1 MSVPGQS
8 RRFRDAPEESGPPP
22 ITDIRCQR
30 LTLIGLD
37 LTVTGFRKALVRKG
51 SLPDGESRRESV
63 GALSIFKFICSQAID
78 AENLR
83 CAYVAVVYRRELVTI
98 D

>member
-1 MSVPGQS
+1 MMREYQVRICERLGVKFPGPTRQS

-37 LTVTGFRKALVRKG
+37 LTV
-51 SLPDGESRRESV
+51 RRYRAPSISV
-63 GALSIFKFICSQAID
+63 AAW
-78 AENLR
+78 ATLR
-83 CAYVAVVYRRELVTI
+83 RAGI
-98 D
+98 Q